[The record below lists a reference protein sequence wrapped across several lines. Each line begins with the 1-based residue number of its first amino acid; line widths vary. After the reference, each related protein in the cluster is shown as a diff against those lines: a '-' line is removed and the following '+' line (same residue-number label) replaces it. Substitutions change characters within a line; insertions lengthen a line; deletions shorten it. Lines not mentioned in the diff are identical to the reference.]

1 MQISLDQ
8 GYAVDGNYELR
19 LLIQLKVVWSFI
31 IALILTIIV
40 NSIVLLI
47 QAIEVCSGL
56 DILRSK
62 KE

>member
-8 GYAVDGNYELR
+8 GYAVDGNHKLR